1 MKVLETKN
9 LTKRFEGVHAVDG
22 LSIAI
27 EKAKITSIIGPNGSG
42 KTTLINVL
50 SGFVPFDSGVVIIND
65 AAKLLVIKPHEIIFY
80 GITRTFQDVH
90 LFNQM
95 TVLDN
100 LLVVLTERN
109 VFSALFEKHKE
120 YHLKKAEDILRRVGL
135 WEKKKELAANLS
147 YGQRKSLEIGRTMVT
162 NADVFL
168 FDEPFAGLFPEMVKI
183 VSTIIQELKK
193 EDKTIILIEHDMNLI
208 RELSDYVFVMDGG
221 KLLAEGKP
229 EEVLAKREV
238 VEAYLGG

>member
-168 FDEPFAGLFPEMVKI
+168 FD
-183 VSTIIQELKK
+183 
-193 EDKTIILIEHDMNLI
+193 D
-208 RELSDYVFVMDGG
+208 
-221 KLLAEGKP
+221 
-229 EEVLAKREV
+229 
-238 VEAYLGG
+238 